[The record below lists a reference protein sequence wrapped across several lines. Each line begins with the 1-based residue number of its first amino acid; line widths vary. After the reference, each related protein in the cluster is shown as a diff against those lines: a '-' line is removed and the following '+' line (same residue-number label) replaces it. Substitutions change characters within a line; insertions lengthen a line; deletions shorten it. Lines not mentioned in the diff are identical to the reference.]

1 MQVDAALISRLE
13 KLARLQL
20 SDEERTR
27 IAGDLTQ
34 ILDMVDQLSACDTE
48 GVEPLTYLSQP
59 SDPLRDDAIK
69 SQLTTEQA
77 LQNAPDHNGQYF
89 KVPLF
94 VER

>member
-20 SDEERTR
+20 SPEERER

-34 ILDMVDQLSACDTE
+34 ILDMVDQLSACDTTDI
-48 GVEPLTYLSQP
+48 EPLTYLSQP
-59 SDPLRDDAIK
+59 ADALREDVIRH
-69 SQLTTEQA
+69 QLSTPQA
-77 LQNAPDHNGQYF
+77 LQNAPDHDGQHF

-94 VER
+94 IER